1 LDLIIQIKA
10 VMTRKEAWLRAISLD
25 LETGL
30 DAEGVKVRAAQGFD
44 AAAYFVQGYW

>member
-1 LDLIIQIKA
+1 
-10 VMTRKEAWLRAISLD
+10 
-25 LETGL
+25 L